1 MAANKEKEKI
11 KQKLFALV
19 KIRQNIEVRVAM
31 QERDNRHFQ
40 ASFESNFGST
50 DGGCTTMR

>member
-50 DGGCTTMR
+50 DGHTTMR